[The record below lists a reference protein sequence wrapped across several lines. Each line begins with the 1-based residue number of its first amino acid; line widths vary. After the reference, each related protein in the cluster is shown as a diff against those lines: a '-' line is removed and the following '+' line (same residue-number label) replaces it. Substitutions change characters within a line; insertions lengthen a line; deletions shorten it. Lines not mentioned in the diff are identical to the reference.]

1 MLREPQHDKSNPS
14 SSRAAKRRGDPEFR
28 WIASLRSQRRVMQRP
43 LIRREE
49 ISLNSKILILFALL
63 VFPAEMLFAETSDQ
77 QALDAIQRQYEKVA
91 TFEADFTQ
99 KSYVK
104 MMNQTQ
110 NTQGTVQIK
119 KPGKMR
125 WVYGA
130 PDTQILI
137 SDGKSIWLYVPE
149 EEQATRVPVE
159 SIYSSNTPALF
170 LAGKGKLTEAFDVE
184 SVSQEKQHIIVTLVP
199 KNGDQGL
206 ARLILLA
213 DKKNYQIIGS
223 TVYDKLGNKTEI
235 RFNRIRVNRGIS
247 EEQFQ
252 LKTPPGVEILDYTQT
267 P

>member
-1 MLREPQHDKSNPS
+1 MNL
-14 SSRAAKRRGDPEFR
+14 
-28 WIASLRSQRRVMQRP
+28 
-43 LIRREE
+43 
-49 ISLNSKILILFALL
+49 LNKILLFTLL
-63 VFPAEMLFAETSDQ
+63 TLPGTIYAETSEQ
-77 QALDAIQRQYEKVA
+77 QALDAIQKEYENIL

-110 NTQGTVQIK
+110 SVKGTVKIK
-119 KPGKMR
+119 KPGKMK

-137 SDGKSIWLYVPE
+137 SDGKNLWLYVPE
-149 EEQATRVPVE
+149 EEQATKVPVE

-170 LAGKGKLTEAFDVE
+170 LAGKGKLTQSFNVE
-184 SVSQEKQHIIVTLVP
+184 SVSEENRNILINLVP
-199 KNGDQGL
+199 KSEEQGL
-206 ARLILLA
+206 ARLILHA
-213 DKKNYQIIGS
+213 DKKNYQITGS

-235 RFNRIRVNRGIS
+235 KFSRARINREIP

>member
-1 MLREPQHDKSNPS
+1 L
-14 SSRAAKRRGDPEFR
+14 F
-28 WIASLRSQRRVMQRP
+28 IL
-43 LIRREE
+43 
-49 ISLNSKILILFALL
+49 LIL
-63 VFPAEMLFAETSDQ
+63 PAGTLFAETSEQ
-77 QALDAIQRQYEKVA
+77 QALDSIQRQYEKVS

-99 KSYVK
+99 RSYVK

-110 NTQGTVQIK
+110 SVKGTVKIK
-119 KPGKMR
+119 KPGKMK

-137 SDGKSIWLYVPE
+137 SDGKNLWLYVPE

-170 LAGKGKLTEAFDVE
+170 LAGKGKLTQSFNVE
-184 SVSQEKQHIIVTLVP
+184 SVSEENKNILVTLVP
-199 KNGDQGL
+199 KNDDQGL
-206 ARLILLA
+206 ARLILHA
-213 DKKNYQIIGS
+213 DKKNYQITGS

-235 RFNRIRVNRGIS
+235 RFSQIRINREIP

>member
-1 MLREPQHDKSNPS
+1 MNLLRK
-14 SSRAAKRRGDPEFR
+14 F
-28 WIASLRSQRRVMQRP
+28 
-43 LIRREE
+43 
-49 ISLNSKILILFALL
+49 LILFTLLAL
-63 VFPAEMLFAETSDQ
+63 PGTLFSETSEQ
-77 QALDAIQRQYEKVA
+77 QALDAIQRQYEKVS

-99 KSYVK
+99 RSYVK

-110 NTQGTVQIK
+110 SVKGTVKIK
-119 KPGKMR
+119 KPGKMK

-137 SDGKSIWLYVPE
+137 SDGKNLWLYVPE
-149 EEQATRVPVE
+149 EEQATKVPVE

-170 LAGKGKLTEAFDVE
+170 LAGKGKLTRSFNVE
-184 SVSQEKQHIIVTLVP
+184 SVSQENQNILVTLVP
-199 KNGDQGL
+199 KNEDQGL
-206 ARLILLA
+206 ARLILHA
-213 DKKNYQIIGS
+213 DKKNYQITGL

-235 RFNRIRVNRGIS
+235 RFSRIRINREIP

>member
-1 MLREPQHDKSNPS
+1 
-14 SSRAAKRRGDPEFR
+14 
-28 WIASLRSQRRVMQRP
+28 
-43 LIRREE
+43 
-49 ISLNSKILILFALL
+49 LNFLQKFSALFTILLLPGAVFAGI
-63 VFPAEMLFAETSDQ
+63 SDQ
-77 QALDAIQRQYEKVA
+77 QALDAIQNQYEKVL
-91 TFEADFTQ
+91 TFEADFSQ

-104 MMNQTQ
+104 AMNQTQ
-110 NTQGTVQIK
+110 SVKGQVQIK

-137 SDGKSIWLYVPE
+137 SNEKTLWLYVPE
-149 EEQATRVPVE
+149 EEQATKVPVE

-170 LAGKGKLTEAFDVE
+170 LAGKGKLTHAFNVE
-184 SVSQEKQHIIVTLVP
+184 SVSQESQNIVVTLVP
-199 KNGDQGL
+199 KNGDQSL
-206 ARLILLA
+206 ARLVLLA

-235 RFNRIRVNRGIS
+235 HFNRIRVNQEIP

>member
-1 MLREPQHDKSNPS
+1 MS
-14 SSRAAKRRGDPEFR
+14 
-28 WIASLRSQRRVMQRP
+28 
-43 LIRREE
+43 
-49 ISLNSKILILFALL
+49 
-63 VFPAEMLFAETSDQ
+63 LFAETSDQ
-77 QALDAIQRQYEKVA
+77 QALDAIQSQYEKIL

-99 KSYVK
+99 RSYVK

-110 NTQGTVQIK
+110 DVKGRVQIK

-137 SDGKSIWLYVPE
+137 SNEKTLWLYVPD
-149 EEQATRVPVE
+149 EEQATKVPVE

-170 LAGKGKLTEAFDVE
+170 LAGRGKLTHAFDVE
-184 SVSQEKQHIIVTLVP
+184 SVSQEDKNILVSLVP
-199 KNGDQGL
+199 KSAEQGL
-206 ARLILLA
+206 ARLVLQA
-213 DKKNYQIIGS
+213 DKKNYHITGS

-235 RFNRIRVNRGIS
+235 RFNRIQINHEIS

>member
-1 MLREPQHDKSNPS
+1 MNFLQKFLVLFS
-14 SSRAAKRRGDPEFR
+14 
-28 WIASLRSQRRVMQRP
+28 
-43 LIRREE
+43 
-49 ISLNSKILILFALL
+49 ILIL
-63 VFPAEMLFAETSDQ
+63 PASLFAETSDQ
-77 QALDAIQRQYEKVA
+77 QALDAIQSQYEKIL

-99 KSYVK
+99 RSYVK

-110 NTQGTVQIK
+110 DVKGRVQIK

-137 SDGKSIWLYVPE
+137 SNEKTLWLYVPD
-149 EEQATRVPVE
+149 EEQATKVPVE

-170 LAGKGKLTEAFDVE
+170 LAGKGKLTHAFNVE
-184 SVSQEKQHIIVTLVP
+184 SVSQENKNILVTLVP
-199 KNGDQGL
+199 KIAEQGL
-206 ARLILLA
+206 ARLVLQA
-213 DKKNYQIIGS
+213 NKKNYQITGS

-235 RFNRIRVNRGIS
+235 RFNRIQVNHEIS

>member
-1 MLREPQHDKSNPS
+1 
-14 SSRAAKRRGDPEFR
+14 
-28 WIASLRSQRRVMQRP
+28 
-43 LIRREE
+43 
-49 ISLNSKILILFALL
+49 LNFLKKILVLFTILMLSTN
-63 VFPAEMLFAETSDQ
+63 LFAETSDQ
-77 QALDAIQRQYEKVA
+77 QALDAIQSQYEKIL

-99 KSYVK
+99 RSYVK
-104 MMNQTQ
+104 MMNETQ
-110 NTQGTVQIK
+110 DVKGRVQIK

-137 SDGKSIWLYVPE
+137 SNEKTLWLYVPD
-149 EEQATRVPVE
+149 EEQATKVPVE

-170 LAGKGKLTEAFDVE
+170 LAGKGKLTDAFNVE
-184 SVSQEKQHIIVTLVP
+184 SVSQEDKNILVTLVP
-199 KNGDQGL
+199 KSSEQGL
-206 ARLILLA
+206 ARLVLQA
-213 DKKNYQIIGS
+213 DKKNFQITGS

-235 RFNRIRVNRGIS
+235 RFNRIQVNHEIP

>member
-1 MLREPQHDKSNPS
+1 MNLR
-14 SSRAAKRRGDPEFR
+14 
-28 WIASLRSQRRVMQRP
+28 
-43 LIRREE
+43 
-49 ISLNSKILILFALL
+49 ILILFTLL
-63 VFPAEMLFAETSDQ
+63 ILPAGTLFAETSEQ
-77 QALDAIQRQYEKVA
+77 QALDAIQRQYEKVS
-91 TFEADFTQ
+91 TFEANFTQ
-99 KSYVK
+99 RSYVK

-110 NTQGTVQIK
+110 SVKGTVKIK
-119 KPGKMR
+119 KPGKMK

-137 SDGKSIWLYVPE
+137 SDGKNLWLYVPE

-170 LAGKGKLTEAFDVE
+170 LAGKGKLTRSFNVE
-184 SVSQEKQHIIVTLVP
+184 SVSEENRNILVTLVP
-199 KNGDQGL
+199 KNEDQGL
-206 ARLILLA
+206 ARLILHA
-213 DKKNYQIIGS
+213 NKKNYQITGS

-235 RFNRIRVNRGIS
+235 RFSQIRINREIP

>member
-1 MLREPQHDKSNPS
+1 MNFLQKFL
-14 SSRAAKRRGDPEFR
+14 ATLA
-28 WIASLRSQRRVMQRP
+28 L
-43 LIRREE
+43 
-49 ISLNSKILILFALL
+49 LIL
-63 VFPAEMLFAETSDQ
+63 PGTLFAETAEQ
-77 QALDAIQRQYEKVA
+77 QALDAIQSQYEKIL
-91 TFEADFTQ
+91 TFEADFIQ

-110 NTQGTVQIK
+110 SVEGQVQIK
-119 KPGKMR
+119 KPGRMR

-137 SDGKSIWLYVPE
+137 SNEKTLWLYVPD
-149 EEQATRVPVE
+149 EEQATKVPVE

-170 LAGKGKLTEAFDVE
+170 LAGKGKLTQAFNVE
-184 SVSQEKQHIIVTLVP
+184 SVSHENQNIIVTLVP
-199 KNGDQGL
+199 KSADQGL
-206 ARLILLA
+206 ARLVLIA
-213 DKKNYQIIGS
+213 DKKNYQITGS

-235 RFNRIRVNRGIS
+235 RFNRIRVNQEIP

>member
-1 MLREPQHDKSNPS
+1 
-14 SSRAAKRRGDPEFR
+14 
-28 WIASLRSQRRVMQRP
+28 
-43 LIRREE
+43 
-49 ISLNSKILILFALL
+49 LFTLLAL
-63 VFPAEMLFAETSDQ
+63 PGTLFSETSEQ
-77 QALDAIQRQYEKVA
+77 QALDAIQRQYEKVS

-99 KSYVK
+99 RSYVK

-110 NTQGTVQIK
+110 SVKGTVKIK
-119 KPGKMR
+119 KPGKMK

-137 SDGKSIWLYVPE
+137 SDGKNLWLYVPE
-149 EEQATRVPVE
+149 EEQATKVPVE

-170 LAGKGKLTEAFDVE
+170 LAGKGKLTRSFNVE
-184 SVSQEKQHIIVTLVP
+184 SVSQENQNILVTLVP
-199 KNGDQGL
+199 KNEDQGL
-206 ARLILLA
+206 ARLILHA
-213 DKKNYQIIGS
+213 DKKNYQITGS

-235 RFNRIRVNRGIS
+235 RFSQIRINREIP

>member
-1 MLREPQHDKSNPS
+1 MNLR
-14 SSRAAKRRGDPEFR
+14 
-28 WIASLRSQRRVMQRP
+28 
-43 LIRREE
+43 
-49 ISLNSKILILFALL
+49 ILILFTLL
-63 VFPAEMLFAETSDQ
+63 ILPAGTLFAETSEQ
-77 QALDAIQRQYEKVA
+77 QALDAIQRQYEKVS

-99 KSYVK
+99 RSYVK

-110 NTQGTVQIK
+110 SVKGTVKIK
-119 KPGKMR
+119 KPGKMK
-125 WVYGA
+125 WVYGT

-137 SDGKSIWLYVPE
+137 SDGKNLWLYVPE

-170 LAGKGKLTEAFDVE
+170 LAGKGKLTQSFNVE
-184 SVSQEKQHIIVTLVP
+184 SVSEENKNILVTLVP
-199 KNGDQGL
+199 KNDDHGL
-206 ARLILLA
+206 ARLILHA
-213 DKKNYQIIGS
+213 DKKNYQITGS

-235 RFNRIRVNRGIS
+235 RFSQIRINREIP

>member
-1 MLREPQHDKSNPS
+1 MFTLLALP
-14 SSRAAKRRGDPEFR
+14 GT
-28 WIASLRSQRRVMQRP
+28 
-43 LIRREE
+43 
-49 ISLNSKILILFALL
+49 LFS
-63 VFPAEMLFAETSDQ
+63 ETSEQ
-77 QALDAIQRQYEKVA
+77 QVLDAIQRQYEKVS

-99 KSYVK
+99 RSYVK

-110 NTQGTVQIK
+110 SVKGTVKIK
-119 KPGKMR
+119 KPGKMK

-137 SDGKSIWLYVPE
+137 SDGKNLWLYVPE
-149 EEQATRVPVE
+149 EEQATKVPVE

-170 LAGKGKLTEAFDVE
+170 LAGKGKLTRSFNVE
-184 SVSQEKQHIIVTLVP
+184 SVSQENQNILVTLVP
-199 KNGDQGL
+199 KNEDQGL
-206 ARLILLA
+206 ARLILHA
-213 DKKNYQIIGS
+213 DKKNYQITGL

-235 RFNRIRVNRGIS
+235 RFSQIRINREIP

>member
-1 MLREPQHDKSNPS
+1 MNILQKHLVL
-14 SSRAAKRRGDPEFR
+14 F
-28 WIASLRSQRRVMQRP
+28 I
-43 LIRREE
+43 
-49 ISLNSKILILFALL
+49 ILILP
-63 VFPAEMLFAETSDQ
+63 VSLFAETSDQ
-77 QALDAIQRQYEKVA
+77 QALDAIQSQYEKIL

-99 KSYVK
+99 RSYIK

-110 NTQGTVQIK
+110 DVKGRVQIK

-137 SDGKSIWLYVPE
+137 SNEKTLWLYVPD
-149 EEQATRVPVE
+149 EEQATKVPVE

-170 LAGKGKLTEAFDVE
+170 LAGRGKLTHAFDVE
-184 SVSQEKQHIIVTLVP
+184 SVSQEDKNILVSLVP
-199 KNGDQGL
+199 KSAEQGL
-206 ARLILLA
+206 ARLVLQA
-213 DKKNYQIIGS
+213 DKKNYQITGS

-235 RFNRIRVNRGIS
+235 RFNRIQVNHKIS

>member
-1 MLREPQHDKSNPS
+1 MNFLQKILALST
-14 SSRAAKRRGDPEFR
+14 
-28 WIASLRSQRRVMQRP
+28 
-43 LIRREE
+43 
-49 ISLNSKILILFALL
+49 ILIL
-63 VFPAEMLFAETSDQ
+63 PASLFAESSDQ
-77 QALDAIQRQYEKVA
+77 QALDAIQDQYEKIL

-99 KSYVK
+99 RSYVK

-110 NTQGTVQIK
+110 DVKGRVQIK

-137 SDGKSIWLYVPE
+137 SNEKTLWLYVPD
-149 EEQATRVPVE
+149 EEQATKVPVE

-170 LAGKGKLTEAFDVE
+170 LAGKGKLTHAFNVE
-184 SVSQEKQHIIVTLVP
+184 SVSQENKNILVTLVP
-199 KNGDQGL
+199 KIAEQGL
-206 ARLILLA
+206 ARLVLQA
-213 DKKNYQIIGS
+213 NKKNYQITGS

-235 RFNRIRVNRGIS
+235 RFNRIRVNHEIP